1 MSDVQLDKIDK
12 KIIVLLQ
19 HDATLQVAEIAKR
32 VGLSQTPC
40 WKRIKRLEESGIIK
54 ARVAIIDAKAI
65 NASVV
70 MFVTIKTNDHSD
82 EWLENFRA
90 VTSSM
95 KEVVGLYRTAGKI
108 DYLLKVVVSSVEAY
122 DVFYKKLINAVPI
135 YDVSAILVM
144 ETMKETTE
152 LPVDIELPPFFM

>member
-1 MSDVQLDKIDK
+1 MSDIQLDKIDK

-95 KEVVGLYRTAGKI
+95 KETGRAIPV
-108 DYLLKVVVSSVEAY
+108 LLI
-122 DVFYKKLINAVPI
+122 LI
-135 YDVSAILVM
+135 SAAHRQFCLNILA
-144 ETMKETTE
+144 
-152 LPVDIELPPFFM
+152 